1 MSSDLAPKTIPEAG
15 LEARLNIRRALRQSA
30 IERRLA
36 LPPEECT
43 ERSAQVCALL
53 QAHFPQLS
61 SQRVG
66 FCWPVNNEPDL
77 RPLLQTWIKHH
88 AHGFAALLPVVMAP
102 GKPLA
107 FREWT
112 PASRMIPDCFGI
124 PTPGDGQFMT
134 PEVLLIPV
142 NAFDNAGYRIG
153 YGGGFFDRTLA
164 SIKPPPLAIGIGFEL
179 ARIESIH
186 PEPHD
191 VRLDAMV
198 SEAGVFTY
206 T

>member
-1 MSSDLAPKTIPEAG
+1 MSTDLAPETIPESSP
-15 LEARLNIRRALRQSA
+15 EARLSYRRTLRQSA

-36 LPPEECT
+36 LAPEVCT
-43 ERSAQVCALL
+43 DLSTKICALL
-53 QAHFPQLS
+53 QTHFHHLS

-77 RPLLQTWIKHH
+77 RPLIQSWIK
-88 AHGFAALLPVVMAP
+88 ANTGGFTALLPVVEAS
-102 GKPLA
+102 GQPLA

-112 PASRMIPDCFGI
+112 PTSTMIADRFGI
-124 PTPGDGQFMT
+124 PFPTDGPFITPDA
-134 PEVLLIPV
+134 LLIPV
-142 NAFDNAGYRIG
+142 NAFDSAGYRIG

-164 SIKPPPLAIGIGFEL
+164 SIKPPALAIGIGFEL
-179 ARIESIH
+179 ARIDSVH

-198 SEAGVFTY
+198 TEAGVFAY
-206 T
+206 C

>member
-1 MSSDLAPKTIPEAG
+1 MPKTILESSP
-15 LEARLNIRRALRQSA
+15 EARLSIRSALRQSA

-36 LPPEECT
+36 LSPEECT
-43 ERSAQVCALL
+43 ALSAKICELL
-53 QAHFPQLS
+53 QTHFTQIS

-88 AHGFAALLPVVMAP
+88 ANGFAALLPVVVAP

-112 PASRMIPDCFGI
+112 PASTMIPDRFGI
-124 PTPGDGQFMT
+124 PTPADGQFMT

-142 NAFDNAGYRIG
+142 NVFDNAGYRIG
-153 YGGGFFDRTLA
+153 YGGGFFDRTLV
-164 SIKPPPLAIGIGFEL
+164 SIRPPPLAIGIGFEL
-179 ARIESIH
+179 ARIDSIH

-191 VRLDAMV
+191 VQLDAIV